1 MLSGVVEMMFR
12 RGQINGAEIGD
23 MLLEHISGE
32 PYEIMEEMQLNGIP
46 HVRLRYCGNRSSSS
60 SKTLAKSMLH
70 LSFMKADDCA

>member
-1 MLSGVVEMMFR
+1 MRSEVGNIMFR
-12 RGQINGAEIGD
+12 RGQITGVEVGD
-23 MLLEHISGE
+23 MLLEHVSGE

-70 LSFMKADDCA
+70 LSFLKVENCN

>member
-1 MLSGVVEMMFR
+1 MFR
-12 RGQINGAEIGD
+12 RGQISGVEVGD
-23 MLLEHISGE
+23 MLLEHVSEE

-70 LSFMKADDCA
+70 LSFLKVENCD

>member
-1 MLSGVVEMMFR
+1 MYVKLGSVMFR
-12 RGQINGAEIGD
+12 RGQISGVEVGD
-23 MLLEHISGE
+23 MLLEHVSGE

-70 LSFMKADDCA
+70 LSFLKVENCD

>member
-1 MLSGVVEMMFR
+1 MCLEVGNIMFR
-12 RGQINGAEIGD
+12 RGQISGVEVGD
-23 MLLEHISGE
+23 MLLEHVSGE

-70 LSFMKADDCA
+70 LSFLKVENCD

>member
-1 MLSGVVEMMFR
+1 MRLGVIEMMFR
-12 RGQINGAEIGD
+12 RGQINGAEVGD

-70 LSFMKADDCA
+70 LSFMKADTCD

>member
-1 MLSGVVEMMFR
+1 
-12 RGQINGAEIGD
+12 

-70 LSFMKADDCA
+70 LSFMKADHCA

>member
-1 MLSGVVEMMFR
+1 MRSEVGNIMFR
-12 RGQINGAEIGD
+12 RGQISGVEVGD
-23 MLLEHISGE
+23 MLLEHVSEE

-70 LSFMKADDCA
+70 LSFLKVENCD

>member
-1 MLSGVVEMMFR
+1 MLLEVGNIMFR
-12 RGQINGAEIGD
+12 RGQISGVEVGD
-23 MLLEHISGE
+23 MLLEHVSEE

-70 LSFMKADDCA
+70 LSFLKVENCD

>member
-1 MLSGVVEMMFR
+1 MLLEVGNIMFR
-12 RGQINGAEIGD
+12 RGQISGVEVGD
-23 MLLEHISGE
+23 MLLEHVSGE

-70 LSFMKADDCA
+70 LSFLKAENCD

>member
-1 MLSGVVEMMFR
+1 MLLEVGNIMFR
-12 RGQINGAEIGD
+12 RGQISGVEVGD
-23 MLLEHISGE
+23 MLLEHVSGE

-70 LSFMKADDCA
+70 LSFLKVENYN

>member
-1 MLSGVVEMMFR
+1 MFR
-12 RGQINGAEIGD
+12 RGQINDAEVGD

-60 SKTLAKSMLH
+60 KTLAKSMLH
-70 LSFMKADDCA
+70 LSFMKADNCA

>member
-1 MLSGVVEMMFR
+1 MRLEVVEIMFR
-12 RGQINGAEIGD
+12 RGQLGGVEVGD
-23 MLLEHISGE
+23 MLQEHISGE

-70 LSFMKADDCA
+70 LSFMKVESCN

>member
-1 MLSGVVEMMFR
+1 MLLGVVEIMFR
-12 RGQINGAEIGD
+12 RGQINGVEVGD

-70 LSFMKADDCA
+70 LSFMKADHCA

>member
-1 MLSGVVEMMFR
+1 MCLEVDNIMFR
-12 RGQINGAEIGD
+12 RGQISGVEVGD
-23 MLLEHISGE
+23 MLLEHVSEE

-70 LSFMKADDCA
+70 LSFLKVENCD

>member
-1 MLSGVVEMMFR
+1 MRSEVGNIMFR
-12 RGQINGAEIGD
+12 RGQITGVEVGD
-23 MLLEHISGE
+23 MLLEHVSGE

-70 LSFMKADDCA
+70 LSFLKVENCD

>member
-1 MLSGVVEMMFR
+1 MVEIMFR
-12 RGQINGAEIGD
+12 REQINGAEVGD

>member
-1 MLSGVVEMMFR
+1 MRLEVVETMFR
-12 RGQINGAEIGD
+12 RGQISGVEVGD
-23 MLLEHISGE
+23 VLLEHISGE

-70 LSFMKADDCA
+70 LSFMKADNCA

>member
-1 MLSGVVEMMFR
+1 MLLEVGNIMFR
-12 RGQINGAEIGD
+12 RGQISGVEVGD
-23 MLLEHISGE
+23 MLLEHVSGE

-70 LSFMKADDCA
+70 LSFLKVENCD

>member
-1 MLSGVVEMMFR
+1 
-12 RGQINGAEIGD
+12 
-23 MLLEHISGE
+23 MLLEHVSEE

-70 LSFMKADDCA
+70 LSFLKVENCN